1 MLHQICSVLAG
12 VTGPLARVDA
22 RRPPCVVA
30 EMLQSLLTFRD
41 SLLNN
46 FSTNSMEPRPLD
58 LSEEVIQARPLCTYV
73 ACLVH
78 G

>member
-1 MLHQICSVLAG
+1 MLHQTCSVLAG

-22 RRPPCVVA
+22 RRPPGVVA
-30 EMLQSLLTFRD
+30 KMLQSLLTFRD
-41 SLLNN
+41 SMLNN

-58 LSEEVIQARPLCTYV
+58 LSEEVIQAWPLCLCL